1 MDPIGGVM
9 TGTKLAAAGTAIL
22 LSTAVFAPA
31 TADAHTDRGAT
42 QVVSAHGNLRDLQLG
57 AAGPFDHAR
66 ATLVMVQHRG
76 RSLVVFQV
84 RGIDRSVAGRDFGA
98 HLHVGPCVTGDGAA
112 AGPHY
117 NADTVAGNIPPRV
130 DATTE
135 VWLDF
140 TATRAGTGFALTQVP
155 FAPLPG
161 RRAIVIHQEPTDPQ
175 GAAGPRLAC
184 LSVEW

>member
-1 MDPIGGVM
+1 M
-9 TGTKLAAAGTAIL
+9 TATKLAAAGTAVL
-22 LSTAVFAPA
+22 LGTAFLTPA
-31 TADAHTDRGAT
+31 TADAHPGRDVTR
-42 QVVSAHGNLRDLQLG
+42 VVSAHGELRDLQLG

-66 ATLVMVQHRG
+66 ASLVMVQHRG
-76 RSLVVFQV
+76 RSLVVLQV

-112 AGPHY
+112 AGSHY
-117 NADTVAGNIPPRV
+117 NADALAGHVPPRI

-140 TATRAGTGFALTQVP
+140 TATRAGTGFALTHVP

-184 LSVEW
+184 LPVEW